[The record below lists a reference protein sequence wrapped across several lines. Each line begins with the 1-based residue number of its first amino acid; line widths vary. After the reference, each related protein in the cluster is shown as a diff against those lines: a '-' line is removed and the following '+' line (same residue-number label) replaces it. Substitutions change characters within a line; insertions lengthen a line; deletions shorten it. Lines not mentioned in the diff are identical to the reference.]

1 MAANSLKQAAIVT
14 GASRGIGRAIARRLA
29 ADGFPVAVNFVGQQA
44 KADEVVAEILKA
56 GGRALTI
63 QADVANSD
71 DARRLFDEAEAA
83 LGPIGVLVNSAGV
96 MAMLRIAD
104 ADEAAFDRLFAV
116 NVRGTF
122 NAMKQAA
129 RVMGEGGRV
138 INVSSSVVGM
148 KLPAYG
154 PYTATKAAV
163 EMLTRAMAE
172 EMRGRRIT
180 VNAVAPGPTETE
192 LFFQG
197 KSDEMIDR
205 LKNLSPLER
214 LGQPEEIAAVVS
226 FLAGPDGSWV
236 NGQTIRANGGTV

>member
-1 MAANSLKQAAIVT
+1 
-14 GASRGIGRAIARRLA
+14 
-29 ADGFPVAVNFVGQQA
+29 
-44 KADEVVAEILKA
+44 
-56 GGRALTI
+56 
-63 QADVANSD
+63 
-71 DARRLFDEAEAA
+71 
-83 LGPIGVLVNSAGV
+83 
-96 MAMLRIAD
+96 MAMLKIAD
-104 ADEAAFDRLFAV
+104 ADEAAFDRMMAI

-122 NAMKQAA
+122 NTMKQAA

-192 LFFQG
+192 LFFEG
-197 KSDEMIDR
+197 KSDELVERMKKLSPMDR
-205 LKNLSPLER
+205 LGR
-214 LGQPEEIAAVVS
+214 PEEIAAVVA